1 MAFGRSDCRAAEQ
14 VGEYPALSSEKNSLV
29 HSLSLV
35 RAKIAE
41 MFLAVPVRVKIAGIM
56 LLPVLI
62 LGFSLNYWIRTGL
75 SDWLSWLLDS
85 NRVRVA
91 MQAGSRSVL
100 LVTALAAIVSI
111 LLTYVL
117 MLLLT
122 QPLLELRQ
130 IVRRIGQGDLSSR
143 ARVWAHDE
151 IGEVG
156 REVDRMV
163 ERLAEAHQ
171 DQLDKN
177 RRLAA
182 LNHVAT
188 AVGRDLD
195 LDIVLDV
202 ALRSTLDVMELEQGW
217 IFLKEPGSD
226 RFHLAS
232 KVGLEPDEVAS
243 LQDTKGDLC
252 LCQQSLMRGE
262 LAGRAIL
269 RECGNKTLRSNG
281 SSGPA
286 RHISIPITARGS
298 AFGVMNLRWLPTS
311 VPGQEDI
318 ELLSTIGAQIS
329 EAVANAHLHATVREK
344 EAARRVLLAA
354 LMKAQEDERLR
365 LAREL
370 HDGAGQALTS
380 LLVRLKAM
388 EAPGDDRDIAGMC
401 QDVSATIERVRS
413 IAYRL
418 RPAALE
424 ELGLEVALR
433 TLAEDMTRE
442 AGLELR
448 FDSSLGEARFPEEVE
463 TTLYRIA
470 QEGLTNIVRHAACR
484 SVHVELIRLPY
495 AACLQIEDD
504 GCGFDPNELAR
515 AGGARSL
522 GLIGIRER
530 AENLGGSVAVLSAP
544 DSGTCL
550 QVRIPILE
558 DAR

>member
-1 MAFGRSDCRAAEQ
+1 LTSQSTLVRSLCR
-14 VGEYPALSSEKNSLV
+14 
-29 HSLSLV
+29 V

-41 MFLAVPVRVKIAGIM
+41 MFLAVPVRIKIAGIM
-56 LLPVLI
+56 VLPVLI

-130 IVRRIGQGDLSSR
+130 IVHRIGQGDLSSR
-143 ARVWAHDE
+143 ARVWARDE

-156 REVDRMV
+156 REVNRMV
-163 ERLAEAHQ
+163 ERLAAAHQ
-171 DQLDKN
+171 DLLDKN
-177 RRLAA
+177 RRLTA

-188 AVGRDLD
+188 SVGRDLD
-195 LDIVLDV
+195 LEVVLDV

-217 IFLKEPGSD
+217 IFLKEPDSD

-232 KVGLEPDEVAS
+232 NIGLDEDEKAS
-243 LQDTKGDLC
+243 LERSLGDP
-252 LCQQSLMRGE
+252 CQCQRSLMGGE
-262 LAGRAIL
+262 LVGRAVL
-269 RECGNKTLRSNG
+269 RECGNEVLRSNG
-281 SSGPA
+281 GGRSA
-286 RHISIPITARGS
+286 RHISIPITARGT
-298 AFGVMNLRWLPTS
+298 AFGVMNLRWLPAS
-311 VPGQEDI
+311 EPGNEDI
-318 ELLSTIGAQIS
+318 ELLSTIGAQVS
-329 EAVANAHLHATVREK
+329 EAVANARLHATVREK
-344 EAARRVLLAA
+344 EAARRALLQA

-380 LLVRLKAM
+380 LLVRLKAL
-388 EAPGDDRDIAGMC
+388 EGPGDDRDIAGMC
-401 QDVSATIERVRS
+401 RDISATIERVRG

-433 TLAEDMTRE
+433 TLAEDMTGE

-448 FDSSLGEARFPEEVE
+448 FNSNLGDARFPEEVE

-504 GCGFDPNELAR
+504 GCGFDPDELAR

-530 AENLGGSVAVLSAP
+530 AEHLGGSVAVLSAP
-544 DSGTCL
+544 DSGTSL
-550 QVRIPILE
+550 QVRIPLLE
-558 DAR
+558 EDR

>member
-1 MAFGRSDCRAAEQ
+1 MASQQNGLIR
-14 VGEYPALSSEKNSLV
+14 
-29 HSLSLV
+29 SLSRL
-35 RAKIAE
+35 RAKIAG

-56 LLPVLI
+56 VLPVLI

-117 MLLLT
+117 MLVLT

-143 ARVWAHDE
+143 AKVWAHDE

-156 REVDRMV
+156 REVNRMV

-177 RRLAA
+177 RRLSA

-188 AVGRDLD
+188 SVGRDLD
-195 LDIVLDV
+195 LDVVLDV

-217 IFLKEPGSD
+217 IFLKEPDSD
-226 RFHLAS
+226 RFHLS
-232 KVGLEPDEVAS
+232 SNVGLDPDEA
-243 LQDTKGDLC
+243 LALEQTHGEP
-252 LCQQSLMRGE
+252 CQCQRSLMGGE

-269 RECGNKTLRSNG
+269 RECRNAAMRSYG
-281 SSGPA
+281 SVGPA
-286 RHISIPITARGS
+286 RHISIPISARGS
-298 AFGVMNLRWLPTS
+298 AFGVMNLRWLPPGE
-311 VPGQEDI
+311 PGQEDI
-318 ELLSTIGAQIS
+318 ELLSTIGAQVS
-329 EAVANAHLHATVREK
+329 EAVANAHLHAAVREK

-388 EAPGDDRDIAGMC
+388 EIPGEERDIAEMC
-401 QDVSATIERVRS
+401 RDVSATIERVRG

-433 TLAEDMTRE
+433 TLAEDITGE
-442 AGLELR
+442 AGLELK
-448 FDSSLGEARFPEEVE
+448 FDSSLGEARFPAEVE

-484 SVHVELIRLPY
+484 RVRIELIRLPY
-495 AACLQIEDD
+495 AACLKIEDD
-504 GCGFDPNELAR
+504 GCGFDPDRLAR
-515 AGGARSL
+515 AGGSRNL

-544 DSGTCL
+544 SSGTCL
-550 QVRIPILE
+550 QVRIPLVE
-558 DAR
+558 DAQ

>member
-1 MAFGRSDCRAAEQ
+1 
-14 VGEYPALSSEKNSLV
+14 LSSRENSLL
-29 HSLSLV
+29 HSFSLV

-41 MFLAVPVRVKIAGIM
+41 MVLAVPVRVKIAGIM
-56 LLPVLI
+56 LVPVLI

-100 LVTALAAIVSI
+100 LVTALAAVASI
-111 LLTYVL
+111 LLTYAMMFL
-117 MLLLT
+117 IT

-130 IVRRIGQGDLSSR
+130 IVRRIGKGDLSSR
-143 ARVWAHDE
+143 AKVWANDE
-151 IGEVG
+151 IGQVG
-156 REVDRMV
+156 REVNRMV
-163 ERLAEAHQ
+163 ESLAEARQ

-177 RRLAA
+177 RRLTA

-188 AVGRDLD
+188 SVGRDLD
-195 LDIVLDV
+195 LDVVLDV
-202 ALRSTLDVMELEQGW
+202 ALRSTLDVMELDQGW
-217 IFLKEPGSD
+217 VFLKEAGSD

-232 KVGLEPDEVAS
+232 RVGLEPEEAAS
-243 LQDTKGDLC
+243 LERTDGEP
-252 LCQQSLMRGE
+252 CQCQRALMRGE
-262 LAGRAIL
+262 LANRAVL
-269 RECGNKTLRSNG
+269 RECGNKTLSPGGSN
-281 SSGPA
+281 GPA
-286 RHISIPITARGS
+286 RHISIPISARGT
-298 AFGVMNLRWLPTS
+298 AFGVMNLRWVPPS
-311 VPGQEDI
+311 EPGQEDI

-329 EAVANAHLHATVREK
+329 EAVANARLHTTVREK
-344 EAARRVLLAA
+344 EAARRVLLGA

-388 EAPGDDRDIAGMC
+388 EGPGDDRDIAGMC
-401 QDVSATIERVRS
+401 RDVSATIEQVRS

-433 TLAEDMTRE
+433 TLAEDMTGE
-442 AGLELR
+442 AALKLH
-448 FDSSLGEARFPEEVE
+448 FDSSLGDARLPEEVE

-470 QEGLTNIVRHAACR
+470 QEGLTNIVRHAVCR
-484 SVHVELIRLPY
+484 TVRVQLIRLPY

-504 GCGFDPNELAR
+504 GCGFDPDQLAR
-515 AGGARSL
+515 AGGGRSL

-530 AENLGGSVAVLSAP
+530 AENLGGSVAILSAP
-544 DSGTCL
+544 NSGTCL
-550 QVRIPILE
+550 QVRIPLLE
-558 DAR
+558 NDH

>member
-1 MAFGRSDCRAAEQ
+1 MAFGRPDCRAAEQ
-14 VGEYPALSSEKNSLV
+14 VGEVPTLSSEKNGLV

-35 RAKIAE
+35 RAKIAG
-41 MFLAVPVRVKIAGIM
+41 MFLAVPVRIKIAGIM

-143 ARVWAHDE
+143 AKVWAHDE

-156 REVDRMV
+156 REVNHMV

-177 RRLAA
+177 RRLKA

-188 AVGRDLD
+188 SVGRDLD
-195 LDIVLDV
+195 LNVVLDV

-232 KVGLEPDEVAS
+232 NVGLDPDEVAS
-243 LQDTKGDLC
+243 LEDTNGEP
-252 LCQQSLMRGE
+252 CQCQRSLMRGE

-269 RECGNKTLRSNG
+269 RECGNEALRSNG
-281 SSGPA
+281 SSGPV

-298 AFGVMNLRWLPTS
+298 AFGVMNLRWLPPS
-311 VPGQEDI
+311 EPGHEDI

-329 EAVANAHLHATVREK
+329 EAVANARLHATVREK

-388 EAPGDDRDIAGMC
+388 EDPGDDRDIAGMFRRRSSEFGASPI
-401 QDVSATIERVRS
+401 VSGRR
-413 IAYRL
+413 RW
-418 RPAALE
+418 
-424 ELGLEVALR
+424 
-433 TLAEDMTRE
+433 
-442 AGLELR
+442 
-448 FDSSLGEARFPEEVE
+448 
-463 TTLYRIA
+463 
-470 QEGLTNIVRHAACR
+470 
-484 SVHVELIRLPY
+484 
-495 AACLQIEDD
+495 
-504 GCGFDPNELAR
+504 
-515 AGGARSL
+515 RSL
-522 GLIGIRER
+522 G
-530 AENLGGSVAVLSAP
+530 SKSP
-544 DSGTCL
+544 
-550 QVRIPILE
+550 
-558 DAR
+558 